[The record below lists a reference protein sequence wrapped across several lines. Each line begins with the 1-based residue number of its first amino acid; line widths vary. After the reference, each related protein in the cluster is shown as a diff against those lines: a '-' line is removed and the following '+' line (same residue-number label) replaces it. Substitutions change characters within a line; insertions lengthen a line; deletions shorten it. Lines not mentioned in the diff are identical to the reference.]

1 LSVRE
6 IVLIAGMLAVTFT
19 ARYVPLVLAG
29 RIRLPPPLLAALRY
43 VPVAVL
49 TAITVPAVLSPEG
62 AIELHLGNPYLF
74 GSIAAIL
81 IAWGSRR
88 LLPTVI
94 GGMAVFL
101 LWRLIAG

>member
-1 LSVRE
+1 MSARE

-19 ARYVPLVLAG
+19 ARYVPLILAG
-29 RIRLPPPLLAALRY
+29 RMRLPRQLLSALRY

-49 TAITVPAVLSPEG
+49 TAITVPAVLRPGG
-62 AIELHLGNPYLF
+62 AVELNAGNPYLF
-74 GSIAAIL
+74 GSLAAIL